1 MNSYPAGQKIRL
13 WGLGRSLLVTR
24 YMGKQLKTSCLVRN
38 ELVTIRAKSTPSMEI
53 TSTCAMCL
61 TLEPTV
67 PKNHKTV
74 GFNFINVKHTRF
86 LNECHFGSFSY
97 VHMYLH
103 TYVHTQKKAAK
114 MRFVQKARKFNIDE
128 IDGRIARLLDPL
140 YPDPFTLTLNDTLT
154 RISEKLSMK
163 CPPLLTLLSL
173 L

>member
-24 YMGKQLKTSCLVRN
+24 YMGKQLITSCLVRN

-86 LNECHFGSFSY
+86 LNECHFGSFF
-97 VHMYLH
+97 MYIR
-103 TYVHTQKKAAK
+103 TYIRTYIRRKKLPK
-114 MRFVQKARKFNIDE
+114 W
-128 IDGRIARLLDPL
+128 GL
-140 YPDPFTLTLNDTLT
+140 YKKRASLTLMKLT
-154 RISEKLSMK
+154 VE
-163 CPPLLTLLSL
+163 
-173 L
+173 